1 MLEPKEQLEILKNG
15 TAEIISEGELLGK
28 LEKSYKT
35 KTPLIIK
42 LGLDPTAPD
51 IHLGHT
57 VVIRKLKQFQDFGH
71 QVILLIG
78 DYTGMIGDPSGRSET
93 RRQLTKEEILKNAR
107 TYEEQVFKI
116 LDPDKTKIVFNS
128 QWLKNL
134 TFEDILKLS
143 SKYTVAR
150 MLEREDFS
158 NRYHEGKPICIH
170 EFFYPLMQGYDSIA
184 LKADVELGGTDQ
196 TFNLLLGRT
205 LQKEYAQEPQIAITM
220 PILVGLDGEK
230 KMSKSLGNYIGID
243 EPPNEIYGK
252 VMSISDDIMLI
263 YFELLTDITKH
274 NLEKLIEDIK
284 EGRVNPRDVKMRLA
298 KNIVSQFYGI
308 EDANKAEEAFKNVF
322 QKGNLP
328 EDIQEF
334 RISKEE
340 LAGGKIWIIKL
351 LTSLNLTSSNS
362 EARRLIIQNAVKI
375 NEERVI
381 DPDADIA
388 IENGM
393 IIQVGKRRFAKIK
406 I

>member
-263 YFELLTDITKH
+263 YYELLTDITKH